1 MFYKIVQAF
10 GPESGEK
17 WMKYLNWRGFHHLKC
32 FDSVDGILRPD
43 LFIPSTIEDWKHCLN
58 EDYKT
63 SLLSDLDYVA
73 RFKARL
79 GEGTIVGVE
88 IELEKGYSPQNGI
101 LGYDILDEYCS
112 ISLVT
117 NCRFEPE
124 TIQPAIVQENGLIGN
139 FDRAIEIRDL
149 LRKEFP
155 RDSHSANC
163 QVWAIYQPG

>member
-1 MFYKIVQAF
+1 MYYKIVKGF

-17 WMKYLNWRGFHHLKC
+17 WKDYLHWRGFLHLKG

-43 LFIPSTIEDWKHCLN
+43 LFVPTSAEDWKHCVK

-63 SLLSDLDYVA
+63 SLLTDLDYA
-73 RFKARL
+73 AKFAAEL
-79 GEGTIVGVE
+79 GKGLIVGVE
-88 IELEKGYSPQNGI
+88 IELQEGYSPQNGI

-112 ISLVT
+112 ISCVT

-124 TIQPAIVQENGLIGN
+124 TIRPAIVQENGLIGD

-149 LRKEFP
+149 LRKELP
-155 RDSHSANC
+155 QDSHSANC
-163 QVWAIYQPG
+163 HVWAVYQP